1 MDVREFFGKNAEKYA
16 NSKSHAKGKDLE
28 ILINLLDP
36 GNGSY
41 AIDLAA
47 GTGFTAIALA
57 KKVGHVVAYDLTSEM
72 LDEAR
77 KLAKNEGAGNV
88 EFRNGDVADLP
99 FEDSHF
105 DIATCRRAAH
115 HFKDKMAFLI
125 EVKRVLKNG
134 GKLGLV
140 DMAAPE
146 NDPKDLFNRLE
157 RIRDSSHVKAES
169 VSSWES
175 LVKESGLKEGKVEIM
190 VERIT
195 LASWLYPIAPDSEEG
210 RKCRELVDSNLEDFT
225 KAVEYDPK
233 DDSFAKRRFILI
245 AEKPL

>member
-1 MDVREFFGKNAEKYA
+1 MDVKEFFGKNAEKYA

-28 ILINLLDP
+28 ILMTLLEP

-47 GTGFTAIALA
+47 GTGFTAMALA
-57 KKVGHVVAYDLTSEM
+57 KKVEHVVAYDLTSEM
-72 LDEAR
+72 LEEAR
-77 KLAKNEGAGNV
+77 KLAKKEGAGNV
-88 EFRNGDVADLP
+88 EFRNGDVIDLP
-99 FEDSHF
+99 FEENYF

-115 HFKDKMAFLI
+115 HFKDKMAFLL

-146 NDPKDLFNRLE
+146 NDPKGLFNRLE
-157 RIRDSSHVKAES
+157 RIRDSSHVRAES
-169 VSSWES
+169 VSTWKA
-175 LVKESGLKEGKVEIM
+175 LVKESGLKEAKVEIM
-190 VERIT
+190 EERIGLT
-195 LASWLYPIAPDSEEG
+195 NWLYPIAADSEEG
-210 RKCRELVDSNLEDFT
+210 RKCRELIDANLEDFS

-233 DDSFAKRRFILI
+233 DDSFIKRRFILV